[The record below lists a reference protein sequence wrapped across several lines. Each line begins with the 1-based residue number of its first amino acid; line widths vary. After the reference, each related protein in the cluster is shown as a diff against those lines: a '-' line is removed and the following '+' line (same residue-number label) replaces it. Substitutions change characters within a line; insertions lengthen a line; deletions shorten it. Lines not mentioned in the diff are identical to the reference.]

1 MKLHGYFRSSAAYRV
16 RIALNLKGLGAEHL
30 PHHLRKGEQCAP
42 SYLAINPQG
51 LVPALEDD
59 AGAVLTQSVA
69 IIEWLD
75 ETHPNP
81 PLLPK
86 DPLKRAKVRAFALAI
101 ACDTHPVQNLKVLA
115 RLRELGLAEEKVQEW
130 AAWVNREGLSACE
143 TLIRNE
149 PGPFCFGDAPTLA
162 DLAWCRSSPMRAVS
176 ASMSPPIRACSR
188 RKPPQRRWPPSPT
201 QPRRSSPMP
210 SKPAA
215 AITIDAVY
223 AAPGYLFRRMQQI
236 AVSIFMEECK
246 AFDLT
251 PVQYAALIAIHTHPG
266 IDATRLSAV
275 IAFDRSTLGSVI
287 ERLQAKNYIERR
299 PAPEDKRIKLLYLT
313 KPGAAVLRE
322 IIPAVERAQA
332 RMLEP
337 LKPTER
343 KALMGLLVQ
352 LVDLNNEASRVP
364 LRTEDALEH
373 LGKTG

>member
-1 MKLHGYFRSSAAYRV
+1 
-16 RIALNLKGLGAEHL
+16 
-30 PHHLRKGEQCAP
+30 
-42 SYLAINPQG
+42 
-51 LVPALEDD
+51 
-59 AGAVLTQSVA
+59 
-69 IIEWLD
+69 
-75 ETHPNP
+75 
-81 PLLPK
+81 
-86 DPLKRAKVRAFALAI
+86 
-101 ACDTHPVQNLKVLA
+101 
-115 RLRELGLAEEKVQEW
+115 
-130 AAWVNREGLSACE
+130 
-143 TLIRNE
+143 
-149 PGPFCFGDAPTLA
+149 
-162 DLAWCRSSPMRAVS
+162 
-176 ASMSPPIRACSR
+176 
-188 RKPPQRRWPPSPT
+188 
-201 QPRRSSPMP
+201 MP

-215 AITIDAVY
+215 PITIDAVY

-287 ERLQAKNYIERR
+287 ERLQAKDFVERK

-313 KPGAAVLRE
+313 KPGAAILRE

-337 LKPTER
+337 LKPSER

-364 LRTEDALEH
+364 LRAEDALEH
-373 LGKTG
+373 LGKAG